1 MQTNGADRKNQQRGP
16 AQKKKIDRQPR
27 VSRTSRGGSKFHL
40 GHWSSNHHLALLDGQ
55 RAHACRAR
63 SSSESTP
70 ICKPPPKQPG
80 SCRPRVQIQGRSR
93 PSKNSSAAPRRPP
106 TPGYIGSALV
116 SLSLSPPS
124 TNTPSR
130 TSTRS
135 THTSQWVSRKV
146 TPRRVPVFSRLA
158 APSATPSV
166 PASLTRVRAVL
177 LVLSRIVRNTSACIM
192 HWSFV
197 SLRDEVLPS
206 FLESPAR
213 SES

>member
-70 ICKPPPKQPG
+70 ICKPPPNSPEAAAHA
-80 SCRPRVQIQGRSR
+80 CRFKVAAAPAKIQARPPPPTHAWIYRFRSR
-93 PSKNSSAAPRRPP
+93 LL
-106 TPGYIGSALV
+106 I
-116 SLSLSPPS
+116 LSPPS